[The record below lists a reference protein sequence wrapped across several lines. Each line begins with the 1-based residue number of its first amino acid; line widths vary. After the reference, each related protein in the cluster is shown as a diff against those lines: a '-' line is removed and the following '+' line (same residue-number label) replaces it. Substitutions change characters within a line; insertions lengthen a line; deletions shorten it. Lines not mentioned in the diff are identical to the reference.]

1 LLLGVVAVWLFW
13 IRVWMAHA
21 RIHQFIT
28 NGKNADDEK
37 SFLLEQ
43 SAQLAYIGLSIFRFA
58 ALGLLNA
65 LWRVVAH

>member
-1 LLLGVVAVWLFW
+1 
-13 IRVWMAHA
+13 MAHA